1 VLGPDADEDEIKALI
16 DRHKMIF
23 IKPLFK
29 GGIGKKGNAGLIG
42 RATDLKTAM
51 RERERLYF
59 VEHRHGNTVA
69 KANGVTFEGG
79 VPAEREAYF
88 SMSDSTY
95 FRAPTMTL
103 THMGG
108 VISKSSKR
116 DRWHKCRLTP
126 LRASRRS
133 INYLSRA

>member
-1 VLGPDADEDEIKALI
+1 MQVTGMLYGAQLLKHVDFPTSEVLGPDADEDEIKALI

-29 GGIGKKGNAGLIG
+29 GGIGKKGKAGLIG

-79 VPAEREAYF
+79 AYRQNAKF
-88 SMSDSTY
+88 TS
-95 FRAPTMTL
+95 PCL
-103 THMGG
+103 TRP
-108 VISKSSKR
+108 ISALQR
-116 DRWHKCRLTP
+116 
-126 LRASRRS
+126 
-133 INYLSRA
+133 